1 MRVTV
6 ATWNVNSI
14 RARIDVVRRW
24 LEKNEPTVLCM
35 QETKVSNDIFPA
47 EPFQELG
54 YELVING
61 QKSWNGVAIA
71 SKIELEDVSLDL
83 PSGFL
88 PEQKRVVTVTVAGLR
103 IMNVY
108 VPNGSDVEHEKFR
121 QKLHFFDLL
130 EKVAERERNVEPFIM
145 VGDFNVAPEE
155 DDVFDPAA
163 LEGTICFHP
172 EERKRISRTIRNGMT
187 DVFRQYNP
195 SGKAFS
201 WWDYRAGGFRRNRG
215 MRLDLI
221 LANGMATEL
230 VRECSIDLEP
240 RSWERPSDHTPVIAV
255 FELRRE

>member
-24 LEKNEPTVLCM
+24 LEENEPTVLCM
-35 QETKVSNDIFPA
+35 QETKVSNDIFPV

-71 SKIELEDVSLDL
+71 SGIELEDVSLDL

-88 PEQKRVVTVTVAGLR
+88 PEQKRVITATVAGLR

-108 VPNGSDVEHEKFR
+108 VPNGGDVEHEKFQ
-121 QKLHFFDLL
+121 QKLDFFDRL
-130 EKVAERERNVEPFIM
+130 EKVAERERNGEPFIM

-163 LEGTICFHP
+163 LDGTLCFHP
-172 EERKRISRTIRNGMT
+172 EERKRISRMIGNGMT
-187 DVFRQYNP
+187 DVFRRYNP

-201 WWDYRAGGFRRNRG
+201 WWDYRAAGFRRNRG

-221 LANGMATEL
+221 LANTRASEL

-240 RSWERPSDHTPVIAV
+240 RNWEKPSDHTPVVAV
-255 FELRRE
+255 FDLQGE